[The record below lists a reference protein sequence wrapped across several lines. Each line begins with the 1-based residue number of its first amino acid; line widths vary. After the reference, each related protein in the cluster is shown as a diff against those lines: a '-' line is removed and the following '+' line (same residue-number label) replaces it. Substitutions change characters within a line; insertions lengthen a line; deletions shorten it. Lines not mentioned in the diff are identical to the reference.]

1 MTLLVSLFITS
12 RNFLFG
18 VFLQKKNTITIVQKI
33 TINFWQVLLKG
44 VLLSVRDLEY
54 FGKIL

>member
-33 TINFWQVLLKG
+33 TINFRQVLLKG